1 MNAEWTP
8 RTGAVG
14 NAYKAALAL
23 EDGSI
28 FLGSGFG
35 FPCEVSGEVVFNTG
49 MTGYTESL
57 TDPSYSGQI
66 LVQTYPLIGNY
77 GVLPR
82 SITDR
87 FGIPLHYESDKVQ
100 VEGYVVQSVSSHP
113 SHWASQQT
121 LSQWL
126 VDEKI
131 PGLAG
136 IDTRRLTKKIRMK
149 GTMLGILKVALE
161 IDMNELVGRVGEIPD
176 PNDRNLAAEVSV
188 EKPVFHGVENP
199 TRIVLVDL
207 GVKYGIL
214 RELLARGVEV
224 VRVPHNYPLDKM
236 LDLEP
241 DGIVVSNGPGD
252 PKKCVETI
260 QNLSGLLETEVP
272 VFGICF
278 GIQLLALAAGG
289 DTYKLK
295 FGHRG
300 QNHPVLETSGNRC
313 YITSQNHG
321 FAVDAD
327 SLTDFEVTFVNANDG
342 SVEGMRHREKPVF
355 ATQFHPE
362 GSPGPYDT
370 TPFFDEFLKVVRA
383 CRN

>member
-1 MNAEWTP
+1 MKTEWTP

-14 NAYKAALAL
+14 SAYKAALAL

-35 FPCEVSGEVVFNTG
+35 FPREVSGEVVFNTG

-77 GVLPR
+77 GVPSKSL
-82 SITDR
+82 TDR
-87 FGIPLHYESDKVQ
+87 FGTPLHYESDRIQ
-100 VEGYVVQSVSSHP
+100 VEGYVVQSFSPHP
-113 SHWASQQT
+113 SHWASQRT

-126 VDEKI
+126 FEEKI

-136 IDTRRLTKKIRMK
+136 MDTRRLTKKLRMK
-149 GTMLGILKVALE
+149 GTMLGILKVAEE
-161 IDMNELVGRVGEIPD
+161 IDLDVLVSRVGEIPD

-188 EKPVFHGVENP
+188 EKPVFHGAMNP
-199 TRIVLVDL
+199 TRVVLVDL
-207 GVKYGIL
+207 GVKYGII

-224 VRVPHNYPLDKM
+224 VRVPHDYPLDKI
-236 LDLEP
+236 LNLQP

-252 PKKCVETI
+252 PKKCPETI
-260 QNLSGLLETEVP
+260 QNLSGLLETDLP
-272 VFGICF
+272 ILGICF

-300 QNHPVLETSGNRC
+300 QNHPVIEVSGSKC

-327 SLTDFEVTFVNANDG
+327 SLMEFEVTFVNANDR
-342 SVEGMRHREKPVF
+342 SVEGMRHKKKPVL

-370 TPFFDEFLKVVRA
+370 TSFFDEFLRMVRG
-383 CRN
+383 CRS

>member
-1 MNAEWTP
+1 MKAEWSP
-8 RTGAVG
+8 RKGAVA

-35 FPCEVSGEVVFNTG
+35 FPREVSGEVVFNTG

-77 GVLPR
+77 GVPPR

-87 FGIPLHYESDKVQ
+87 FGIPLHYESDEVQ

-126 VDEKI
+126 FDEKV

-136 IDTRRLTKKIRMK
+136 IDTRRLTKKLRMK
-149 GTMLGILKVALE
+149 GTMLGILKVAEE
-161 IDMNELVGRVGEIPD
+161 IDLDELAGRVGEVPD
-176 PNDRNLAAEVSV
+176 PNDRDLAAGVTV
-188 EKPVFHGVENP
+188 EKPVSHGAENP
-199 TRIVLVDL
+199 TKIVLIDL

-214 RELLARGVEV
+214 RELLAKGAEV
-224 VRVPHNYPLDKM
+224 VRVPHSYPLDKV
-236 LDLEP
+236 LDIEP
-241 DGIVVSNGPGD
+241 NGIVISNGPGD
-252 PKKCVETI
+252 AKKCPETI
-260 QNLSGLLETEVP
+260 RTVSSLLETELPIMGV
-272 VFGICF
+272 CF
-278 GIQLLALAAGG
+278 GIQFLALAAGG

-300 QNHPVLETSGNRC
+300 QNHPVVEVSGSRC

-321 FAVDAD
+321 FAVDAK
-327 SLTDFEVTFVNANDG
+327 SLTEFEVTFVNANDR
-342 SVEGMRHREKPVF
+342 SVEGMRHRKKPVF

-370 TPFFDEFLKVVRA
+370 TSFFDEFLKVVRA